1 MPQGRLGEA
10 IYHFKFKS
18 FGLCNDYN
26 LKDKKNSG
34 SATSD
39 ILLVLQSLAT
49 KLRNGFLWEALRHLV
64 LFAQFNKREK
74 HSWRSVTFSKVVGFS
89 LPATL
94 LKATLLHGCFSRFLN
109 CTNGSKLRKASHI
122 ILNKNFKNRTIKCT
136 AQKTSIF
143 GIFPGA
149 YCHAS
154 GLNTERYSASLQIH
168 FECGKIRTRKTPNTD
183 IFHIVAI
190 CRGAFRTLLNIY
202 DGTFKRKKFLPKV
215 SS

>member
-1 MPQGRLGEA
+1 MITILRIKE
-10 IYHFKFKS
+10 
-18 FGLCNDYN
+18 
-26 LKDKKNSG
+26 NSG

-39 ILLVLQSLAT
+39 ILPVLQSLAR

-94 LKATLLHGCFSRFLN
+94 LKATLFHGCFSRFLN

-122 ILNKNFKNRTIKCT
+122 ILKKNFKNRTIKCT

-143 GIFPGA
+143 GFFW
-149 YCHAS
+149 CVLS
-154 GLNTERYSASLQIH
+154 R
-168 FECGKIRTRKTPNTD
+168 IRTEYGEILCISTNSFWIRENTD
-183 IFHIVAI
+183 QKNSEYGHFSHSGDMQRHI
-190 CRGAFRTLLNIY
+190 
-202 DGTFKRKKFLPKV
+202 
-215 SS
+215 

>member
-1 MPQGRLGEA
+1 MITILR
-10 IYHFKFKS
+10 I
-18 FGLCNDYN
+18 
-26 LKDKKNSG
+26 KKNSG
-34 SATSD
+34 SATLD
-39 ILLVLQSLAT
+39 ILPVLQSLAT

-122 ILNKNFKNRTIKCT
+122 ILKKNFKNRTIKCT

-143 GIFPGA
+143 GVFLVRIVPHPDWIRRDTLHLYKFI
-149 YCHAS
+149 
-154 GLNTERYSASLQIH
+154 LNA
-168 FECGKIRTRKTPNTD
+168 GKYGPEKLRIRTFFTQWRYAEAYLGL
-183 IFHIVAI
+183 F
-190 CRGAFRTLLNIY
+190 
-202 DGTFKRKKFLPKV
+202 
-215 SS
+215 